1 MSSLKRTKQP
11 GKYEVENLEKMSDSY
26 LIELSVTI
34 NDSVD
39 YHPIAKQL
47 KAFSSQLSPLVEL
60 QKVEYWVK

>member
-1 MSSLKRTKQP
+1 M
-11 GKYEVENLEKMSDSY
+11 ENLEKMSDSY

-34 NDSVD
+34 NDAVD

-47 KAFSSQLSPLVEL
+47 KTFSSQLSPLVEL